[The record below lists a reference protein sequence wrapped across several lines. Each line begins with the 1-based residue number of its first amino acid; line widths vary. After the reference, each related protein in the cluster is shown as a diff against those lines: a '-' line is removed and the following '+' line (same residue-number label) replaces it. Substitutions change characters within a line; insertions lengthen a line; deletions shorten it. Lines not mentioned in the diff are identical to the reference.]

1 MKAAL
6 IIIGNEILSGRTQD
20 KNLSYLAN
28 WLNEIGIQLSEVRV
42 IRDEEEVI
50 IETVNYLRKTY
61 SYVFTTGGIG
71 PTHDDITSLSIAKAF
86 NVDLAINDKALS
98 ILKEYYK
105 DSELTDA
112 RMKMT
117 MIPKGAELVDNPI
130 SKAPGF
136 KMENVFVMAGIPS
149 IMQGMLEG
157 ARKHLKGGN
166 IVKSTSVDIFTAE
179 SNVAD
184 ELTQKIATIGE
195 NMSLRSS
202 IYVAP
207 STGRGSAI
215 PPIWPK
221 SIKMWQD
228 WRATLELFYKIIE
241 RLRMLRPPANPIRLS
256 GPKHLK

>member
-42 IRDEEEVI
+42 IRDEEEII
-50 IETVNYLRKTY
+50 IETVNYLKKTY

-71 PTHDDITSLSIAKAF
+71 PTHDDITSLSIARAF
-86 NVDLAINDKALS
+86 NVDLEVNDKALS

-117 MIPKGAELVDNPI
+117 MIPQGAELVDNPI

-136 KMENVFVMAGIPS
+136 KIENVFVMAGIPS

-157 ARKHLKGGN
+157 ARRHLKGGDV
-166 IVKSTSVDIFTAE
+166 VKSTSIDVFTPE

-184 ELTQKIATIGE
+184 ELSKLQNKYIDVEIGSYPFSKE
-195 NMSLRSS
+195 NRFGTSLVLRSIDEES
-202 IYVAP
+202 LE
-207 STGRGSAI
+207 RC
-215 PPIWPK
+215 
-221 SIKMWQD
+221 
-228 WRATLELFYKIIE
+228 RLEL
-241 RLRMLRPPANPIRLS
+241 
-256 GPKHLK
+256 LKMVDKFKS

>member
-86 NVDLAINDKALS
+86 NDDLEINDKALS

-136 KMENVFVMAGIPS
+136 KMENVFVMAGIPL

-157 ARKHLKGGN
+157 ARKHLKGGD
-166 IVKSTSVDIFTAE
+166 IIKSTSIDVFTPE
-179 SNVAD
+179 SNVAE
-184 ELTQKIATIGE
+184 ELAELQNNYPGVEIGSYPFSKE
-195 NMSLRSS
+195 NRFGTSLVLRSEDEELL
-202 IYVAP
+202 
-207 STGRGSAI
+207 
-215 PPIWPK
+215 K
-221 SIKMWQD
+221 KCE
-228 WRATLELFYKIIE
+228 LELLKIVD
-241 RLRMLRPPANPIRLS
+241 
-256 GPKHLK
+256 KFKF

>member
-42 IRDEEEVI
+42 IRDEEEI
-50 IETVNYLRKTY
+50 IVDAVNNLRKTY
-61 SYVFTTGGIG
+61 NYVFTTGGIG
-71 PTHDDITSLSIAKAF
+71 PTHDDITSLSIARAF
-86 NVDLAINDKALS
+86 NVDLEINDKALS

-130 SKAPGF
+130 SRAPGF
-136 KMENVFVMAGIPS
+136 KIENVFVMAGIPS

-157 ARKHLKGGN
+157 ARKYLKGGD
-166 IVKSTSVDIFTAE
+166 IIKSTSVDVFTRE
-179 SNVAD
+179 SNVAE
-184 ELTQKIATIGE
+184 ELAELQRNYPDIEIGSYPFSKE
-195 NMSLRSS
+195 NKFGTSLVLRSKDS
-202 IYVAP
+202 
-207 STGRGSAI
+207 RLL
-215 PPIWPK
+215 K
-221 SIKMWQD
+221 KCE
-228 WRATLELFYKIIE
+228 LELFKIIDKFK
-241 RLRMLRPPANPIRLS
+241 S
-256 GPKHLK
+256 

>member
-42 IRDEEEVI
+42 IRDEEEII
-50 IETVNYLRKTY
+50 IETVNYLKKTY

-71 PTHDDITSLSIAKAF
+71 PTHDDITSLSIARAF
-86 NVDLAINDKALS
+86 NVDLEVNDKALS

-112 RMKMT
+112 RIKMT

-136 KMENVFVMAGIPS
+136 KIENVFVMAGIPS

-157 ARKHLKGGN
+157 ARRHLKGGDV
-166 IVKSTSVDIFTAE
+166 VKSTSIDVFTPE

-184 ELTQKIATIGE
+184 ELSKLQNKYIDVEIGSYPFSKE
-195 NMSLRSS
+195 NRFGTSLVLRSIDEES
-202 IYVAP
+202 LE
-207 STGRGSAI
+207 RC
-215 PPIWPK
+215 
-221 SIKMWQD
+221 
-228 WRATLELFYKIIE
+228 RLEL
-241 RLRMLRPPANPIRLS
+241 
-256 GPKHLK
+256 LKMVDKFKS